1 MEMEVAFDPAK
12 NVRNILERGLPF
24 DHAVDFNF
32 ETATFIKDER
42 RDYGEERMIA
52 IGYFER
58 RLHVLCFIELPIGI
72 RVISFRKANEREG
85 RKYGKPQT
93 LD

>member
-1 MEMEVAFDPAK
+1 MDVTFDPDKSA
-12 NVRNILERGLPF
+12 RNQLERGLSFEMAADF
-24 DHAVDFNF
+24 DF
-32 ETATFIKDER
+32 ETATFVRDER
-42 RDYGEERMIA
+42 RDYGEERMVA

-58 RLHVLCFIELPIGI
+58 RLHVLCFLDLPAGI

>member
-1 MEMEVAFDPAK
+1 MKVTFDPDKSA
-12 NVRNILERGLPF
+12 RNLLERGLSF
-24 DHAVDFNF
+24 EQAVDFDF
-32 ETATFIKDER
+32 ETATFVKDDR
-42 RDYGEERMIA
+42 RDYGEERQIA

-58 RLHVLCFIELPIGI
+58 RLHVLCFLDLPVGI
-72 RVISFRKANEREG
+72 RVISFRKANVREG